1 MELIKVLIAFE
12 MLKCVAKLWISVP
25 SFNFTGPQNQ
35 KKGGG
40 GGGGGRCEL
49 HKLTQGKS
57 K

>member
-40 GGGGGRCEL
+40 GRCEL